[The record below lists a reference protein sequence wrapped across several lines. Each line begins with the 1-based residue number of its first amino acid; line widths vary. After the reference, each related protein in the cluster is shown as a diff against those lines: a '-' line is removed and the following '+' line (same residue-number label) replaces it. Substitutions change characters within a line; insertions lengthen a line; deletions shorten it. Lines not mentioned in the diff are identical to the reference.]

1 MMIDWW
7 HRASWGV
14 LCMAALWCNARAET
28 RFEFSEP
35 QMGVPF
41 RIVMYAGDESTART
55 AARAAFDRISQ
66 LNSILSD
73 YDSDSELSRLSRS
86 SGSGR
91 DVPIGQELWEVLSR
105 GQELAVR
112 SDGAFDVTVG
122 PSVNLWRRARRRH
135 ELPEPDLLEKNRLRV
150 GYWNLVLH
158 PQDRSATL
166 KAEGMR
172 LDLGGIAKG
181 FAADQALE
189 LLKRGG
195 ISRALVAA
203 DGDIRV
209 GDPPPGMDGWQIG
222 LATLD
227 VGNSPGVE
235 TILLRNAAVSTS
247 GDLSQRLE
255 IGGVRYS
262 HIVDPR
268 SGIGLTDH
276 SLVTVIAPDAMTSDS
291 LATTVSV
298 LGPLKGLELIEAFP
312 GTGARILRQ
321 PQDTLEVHQSRR
333 FAELTGSSRPG
344 VPLEKIKSTFP

>member
-195 ISRALVAA
+195 ISRALAM
-203 DGDIRV
+203 
-209 GDPPPGMDGWQIG
+209 P
-222 LATLD
+222 
-227 VGNSPGVE
+227 
-235 TILLRNAAVSTS
+235 
-247 GDLSQRLE
+247 
-255 IGGVRYS
+255 
-262 HIVDPR
+262 PR
-268 SGIGLTDH
+268 S
-276 SLVTVIAPDAMTSDS
+276 SRMPSAF
-291 LATTVSV
+291 SV
-298 LGPLKGLELIEAFP
+298 ADRSCG
-312 GTGARILRQ
+312 
-321 PQDTLEVHQSRR
+321 
-333 FAELTGSSRPG
+333 
-344 VPLEKIKSTFP
+344 